1 MNGKKESLATEE
13 PGGGFSRWALSLSRL
28 LIVAAMAIAGY
39 LLWLSADGLALA
51 GCGPGSGCDQ
61 VLHSRWAYWLGIPV
75 SALALLSHGGFLAG
89 TLLATHCNGGFRRNA
104 GRVVV
109 VMTGVMIVGA
119 AIWFIAVQ
127 FIAIKAICPFCL
139 SAHLLGTVAVVV
151 FAAGRV
157 RKRVRQPEPAADGKP
172 DQGTATR
179 LKPAAV
185 GVLGVAVLIA
195 GQLSFVPKT
204 YLIKQVARTAG
215 EVGERVPG
223 GGLSLYR
230 GRFQLEI
237 GALPVIGSSDAPFL
251 AINFFTYTCPH
262 CRALHGRLKEVQKR
276 LGSQIGIVCL
286 PVPLERRCN
295 PLVEM
300 TRREHVDSCELAR
313 LALALARLDQRHWA
327 QFDDWLFTGEKPPP
341 LAEARNYALQLAGR
355 EKLEPA
361 LAQPAI
367 TEQIRTAVAA
377 YAENSARLGA
387 SDLPQLILGSTILAG
402 EVNDPDDLLRLFRK
416 RLGVGIPGK

>member
-1 MNGKKESLATEE
+1 MNGRKASLLADESEV
-13 PGGGFSRWALSLSRL
+13 GFGRWTLSSSRL
-28 LIVAAMAIAGY
+28 LIVAAMAVTGY

-61 VLHSRWAYWLGIPV
+61 VLHSRWAYWLGMPV
-75 SALALLSHGGFLAG
+75 SALALLSHLGFLAG
-89 TLLATHCNGGFRRNA
+89 TILANTRTPGFCRNA
-104 GRVVV
+104 GRAAIVA
-109 VMTGVMIVGA
+109 TGVAIMGA
-119 AIWFIAVQ
+119 AVWFIGVQ
-127 FIAIKAICPFCL
+127 LFAIKSICPFCM
-139 SAHLLGTVAVVV
+139 SAHLLGSVAVVIL
-151 FAAGRV
+151 AGGR
-157 RKRVRQPEPAADGKP
+157 ASW
-172 DQGTATR
+172 R
-179 LKPAAV
+179 LRRTKPAANGKSTLRIATLLPTLV
-185 GVLGVAVLIA
+185 GTLGVAGLIA
-195 GQLSFVPKT
+195 GQLFSAPKT
-204 YLIKQVARTAG
+204 YLIKTVARTAG

-223 GGLSLYR
+223 GKLSLYG

-237 GALPVIGSSDAPFL
+237 GALPVIGSSEAPFL

-262 CRALHGRLKEVQKR
+262 CRALHGRLKEIQRRVGNQ
-276 LGSQIGIVCL
+276 LGILCL

-341 LAEARNYALQLAGR
+341 LAEARNYAFQLAGR

-361 LAQPAI
+361 LAQTAI

-402 EVNDPDDLLRLFRK
+402 EVNDPDDLLRLFRR